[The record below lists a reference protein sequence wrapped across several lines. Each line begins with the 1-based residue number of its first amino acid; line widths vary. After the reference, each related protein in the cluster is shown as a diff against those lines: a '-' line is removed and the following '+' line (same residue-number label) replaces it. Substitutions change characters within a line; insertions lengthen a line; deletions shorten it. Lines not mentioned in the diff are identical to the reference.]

1 MSVAIKFPYTLSNYG
16 IVDTTSESNQIYLD
30 RVLTLL
36 STNVGQRP
44 MLPTYGVDW
53 STALFENE
61 GNARAAVPAAITAA
75 VSIWIPDVEVKNID
89 IQDNQDGIKSVLL
102 SLRLPDNTIAT
113 LPVSTATFKLDG
125 TVVR

>member
-1 MSVAIKFPYTLSNYG
+1 MSVAIQFPYTLSKYG
-16 IVDTTSESNQIYLD
+16 IVDTTEDSNQIYLD

-36 STNVGQRP
+36 STNLGQRP

-53 STALFENE
+53 STSLFENE
-61 GNARAAVPAAITAA
+61 NNAKAAIPAAIISA
-75 VSIWIPDVEVKNID
+75 VSRWIPDVEVKKID
-89 IQDNQDGIKSVLL
+89 IKDNQDGIENVLV
-102 SLRLPDNTIAT
+102 SLKLPDNTIAT